1 MENSSKIFSRI
12 FIFRVVT
19 QAVLLKNSSIFFKI
33 SILGRHTDRFTR
45 KLIHSNSLTETIYNI
60 CMICITPSWSRQGI
74 LGISDFSCSTF
85 SIGPWMISYSLR
97 NVDPW
102 LISSWIESMFWGIFE
117 EWRGSYSLQFKM
129 NVQDHPSASV
139 YWIQHHPAC
148 NYDYESRFGRYR
160 FYTNIDFWRIQNFFF
175 GKIEQILLEG
185 DHWERWEFYFCSFED
200 FKLWSWKTSVQ
211 VA

>member
-1 MENSSKIFSRI
+1 
-12 FIFRVVT
+12 
-19 QAVLLKNSSIFFKI
+19 
-33 SILGRHTDRFTR
+33 
-45 KLIHSNSLTETIYNI
+45 
-60 CMICITPSWSRQGI
+60 MICITPSWSRQGV

-175 GKIEQILLEG
+175 RKNRTDSIRRGSLGTLRILFLFVWRLQTLKLENFRSG
-185 DHWERWEFYFCSFED
+185 PE
-200 FKLWSWKTSVQ
+200 LQ